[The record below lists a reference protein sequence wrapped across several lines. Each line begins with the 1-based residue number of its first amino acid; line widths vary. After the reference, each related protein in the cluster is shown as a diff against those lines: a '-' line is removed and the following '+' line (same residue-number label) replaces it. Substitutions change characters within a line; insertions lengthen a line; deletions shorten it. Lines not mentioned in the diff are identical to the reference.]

1 MIRRCRELLVTLAGA
16 GHDWAAV
23 LFAGSGT
30 AAVEA
35 VVASVV
41 PPERGLLVVDNGVYG
56 DRIARMA
63 RAHSIPATSIA
74 RWRTAPSS
82 PTSPSSITRP
92 PAGS

>member
-1 MIRRCRELLVTLAGA
+1 M
-16 GHDWAAV
+16 
-23 LFAGSGT
+23 
-30 AAVEA
+30 EA

-63 RAHSIPATSIA
+63 RAHSIPAEVIQYDIWTPVDPGDVDRA
-74 RWRTAPSS
+74 LAHRPDLC
-82 PTSPSSITRP
+82 PTSPSSTTRP